1 MQIKETWGNKMDNE
15 KPEKIVKNVLDLVK
29 VSINVKLTSTFFYS
43 TDRGLVHHHH
53 RILKVIMFD
62 KSIAMAGKWKK
73 GKKVVW
79 K

>member
-1 MQIKETWGNKMDNE
+1 MDNE

-29 VSINVKLTSTFFYS
+29 VAINVELTSTFFYS

-62 KSIAMAGKWKK
+62 KSIAMAGK
-73 GKKVVW
+73 
-79 K
+79 

>member
-29 VSINVKLTSTFFYS
+29 VAINVELTSTFFYS

-73 GKKVVW
+73 GEKVVW